1 MKVAMMRITI
11 AKGSTGDHIAV
22 RRADGSRI
30 ETRLAHKGPVPH
42 DAVHLFVE
50 QGLGLSRGFWGLV
63 AQGRHPEDLV
73 ELAKA
78 AGHASAARARQPDAA
93 IVELLQAERLVEC
106 YEALLW
112 GGGGTR
118 EDVLAMAEIA
128 CATSFVPCP
137 VLSDAAHA
145 SITQALDSFAQAWIA
160 APKGHVTELVWS

>member
-1 MKVAMMRITI
+1 MMRITI
-11 AKGSTGDHIAV
+11 AKGSVEDHIGV

-50 QGLGLSRGFWGLV
+50 QALGLSRGFWGLV
-63 AQGRHPEDLV
+63 AAGHHPAELV

-78 AGHASAARARQPDAA
+78 AGHASAARAQQPEPT

-118 EDVLAMAEIA
+118 EDVLAMADVA

-137 VLSDAAHA
+137 ALPEDTHKAIVA
-145 SITQALDSFAQAWIA
+145 ALDSFAQAWVA
-160 APKGHVTELVWS
+160 APKGHVVELAWS